1 MVDMQVL
8 ASFFVL
14 PICLQSVE
22 LLLFVTWILL
32 HFLHNFQ
39 IISQNAHLNRNVYF
53 ERKEYK

>member
-1 MVDMQVL
+1 MVDIQVL

-14 PICLQSVE
+14 PICLPSVE
-22 LLLFVTWILL
+22 LLFVL

-39 IISQNAHLNRNVYF
+39 IISQDAHLNRNVYF